1 MLSIFQ
7 VNKEDIKA
15 LKEKIDQLNS
25 SLCEKDNELQIFL
38 NNLHK
43 EMLSTIEQHEVVNEQ
58 HDVLAKMVNKLLG
71 EFDTVK
77 DSTVQSL
84 NVSEEILLKGKEL
97 ISSSSKMVDI
107 SKEGKTSVDQ
117 TQNLIVS
124 LGEQSQKTSRSMN
137 QLGERSKQIEEIVHV
152 IKEISDQTNLLA
164 LNASIESARAG
175 EAGKGFAVV
184 ADEVRKL
191 AESTHNSTG
200 SIAVLTQKIQ
210 AEISE
215 AFQENLINIKLV
227 EESLEKGGHTSKQIH
242 VLIDYIQ
249 NVSQKVH
256 ELLGSIE
263 NQKVLSEDVIK
274 NFKNTTDMFDEINE
288 VIIHHIDEA
297 DIVSKQL
304 FKGLETVQNKR
315 SQPSTLP
322 QE

>member
-1 MLSIFQ
+1 
-7 VNKEDIKA
+7 
-15 LKEKIDQLNS
+15 
-25 SLCEKDNELQIFL
+25 
-38 NNLHK
+38 
-43 EMLSTIEQHEVVNEQ
+43 
-58 HDVLAKMVNKLLG
+58 
-71 EFDTVK
+71 
-77 DSTVQSL
+77 
-84 NVSEEILLKGKEL
+84 
-97 ISSSSKMVDI
+97 
-107 SKEGKTSVDQ
+107 
-117 TQNLIVS
+117 
-124 LGEQSQKTSRSMN
+124 MN

-249 NVSQKVH
+249 NVSHKVH

>member
-7 VNKEDIKA
+7 FNKEDIKV
-15 LKEKIDQLNS
+15 LKDEIDQLNS
-25 SLCEKDNELQIFL
+25 RLHEKDNAFQIFL

-43 EMLSTIEQHEVVNEQ
+43 EMLSTIEQHEVVNNQ
-58 HDVLAKMVNKLLG
+58 HDVLAKMVKKLLN

-77 DSTVQSL
+77 NSTVQSF
-84 NVSEEILLKGKEL
+84 NVSEEILLKGKDL
-97 ISSSSKMVDI
+97 ISSSSKMVEV
-107 SKEGKTSVDQ
+107 SKEGKDSVDQ
-117 TQNLIVS
+117 TQDLIIS
-124 LGEQSQKTSRSMN
+124 LGKQSQKTSHSMN

-152 IKEISDQTNLLA
+152 IKSISEQTNLLA

-200 SIAVLTQKIQ
+200 SISDLTRRIQ

-215 AFQENLINIKLV
+215 AFQENLTNIKLI
-227 EESLEKGGHTSKQIH
+227 EESLEKGKNTSNQIH

-249 NVSQKVH
+249 NVQQKVH
-256 ELLGSIE
+256 ELLSSIE

-288 VIIHHIDEA
+288 VIINHIHEA

-304 FKGLETVQNKR
+304 FKGVETVKGF
-315 SQPSTLP
+315 PFK
-322 QE
+322 